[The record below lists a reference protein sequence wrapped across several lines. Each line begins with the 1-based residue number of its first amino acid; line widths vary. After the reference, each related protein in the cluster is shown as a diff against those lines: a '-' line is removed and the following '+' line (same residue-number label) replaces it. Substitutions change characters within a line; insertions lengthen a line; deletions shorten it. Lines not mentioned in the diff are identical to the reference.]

1 LDRVDFTVHGEV
13 RVKFKVFSAAL
24 APAFAFALCA
34 PAIFGQSSATFGE
47 VIQLGVTPSDV
58 VLDQSRQK
66 LYFVNPSA
74 NRVDI
79 YDYAA
84 KAVSG
89 YFLVGT
95 NPLGA
100 AISMDNAFLYVANHD
115 SSTLSVIDL
124 ASGGIESIGLPAKP
138 QGVAVGADGRALIA
152 TDGTGTS
159 STINTLLIFD
169 GLQDPSSQVLSVPF
183 PPTPPTPPALQPL
196 QARATTQFNAK
207 LQRTPDGKYIV
218 GVSSITNNTNTAVYV
233 YETASGTVLLT
244 RASVGQSS
252 TLSVSPDGATFMAGF
267 TLYDIATLN
276 VLGQQNTANAPFT
289 WAAANTSFSTN
300 FNVGGSVF
308 TPDGRTLYSAF
319 NTAANTNPAPPPQ
332 ASTLLIADPR
342 NLAIRMGINLP
353 ESVMSKIVITSDGN
367 DAWALS
373 SSGAVHIPLSTL
385 FDYPILIPETTTVF
399 LAQDDCNPGVA
410 QVTIKINNVGGGK
423 LTFAVPS
430 TIQFGAAAVAVNA
443 STGVAPGTI
452 TFTMDPGR
460 SAAVRTPGT
469 NLYTGAGTNNIG
481 SAVNITLVSQ
491 DAINVLPTIR
501 VFMNYRDSTMR
512 GIIYPVA
519 TVPNTNA
526 GVQEGLQDILL
537 DESRSRVYITNSGY
551 NRIEVF
557 DTVKKQFLAPIPVG
571 QLPHQMAMGL
581 DGSTLYVANT
591 GGESVQSVDL
601 DQQQVTGS
609 IFFPPFPRSGNT
621 SPTAVA
627 GMAMG
632 LSGLQMVMNNGTLW
646 KVVNNQALP
655 RTGTAITG
663 VNAQGA
669 QTAITAPRT
678 MLGSADGSS
687 IILLGGNGSAYSYD
701 GLADAYTS
709 TSRLFGA
716 TPVPGIPG
724 GGTAIIGYY
733 GPLGAAAN
741 ANFLLANGL
750 VLNRSL
756 TVIGGAASPGQIT
769 ITPGIGGPGGGGGF
783 PTIGVSSSGLRNIAA
798 GAAVGAT
805 NFVRM
810 STAVRTNLT
819 AATSDDVHTILEA
832 VDTRTGAAA
841 LAARMPENPIA
852 SAFGTTRVNT
862 TPRQMVVGSDGTV
875 YALTLSGLSV
885 VPLAQ
890 ATSATQP
897 QIAATRGVVNADGSA
912 ILKPG
917 SFITVNGTSLASAAT
932 ADTLPPP
939 TVLGGSCVLVG
950 GVAIPLITTAPGQIG
965 AQLPANIRT
974 GANVLQVRS
983 LSMAQQSSAVIVNIQ
998 KP

>member
-1 LDRVDFTVHGEV
+1 
-13 RVKFKVFSAAL
+13 
-24 APAFAFALCA
+24 
-34 PAIFGQSSATFGE
+34 
-47 VIQLGVTPSDV
+47 
-58 VLDQSRQK
+58 
-66 LYFVNPSA
+66 
-74 NRVDI
+74 
-79 YDYAA
+79 
-84 KAVSG
+84 
-89 YFLVGT
+89 
-95 NPLGA
+95 
-100 AISMDNAFLYVANHD
+100 
-115 SSTLSVIDL
+115 
-124 ASGGIESIGLPAKP
+124 
-138 QGVAVGADGRALIA
+138 
-152 TDGTGTS
+152 
-159 STINTLLIFD
+159 
-169 GLQDPSSQVLSVPF
+169 
-183 PPTPPTPPALQPL
+183 
-196 QARATTQFNAK
+196 
-207 LQRTPDGKYIV
+207 
-218 GVSSITNNTNTAVYV
+218 
-233 YETASGTVLLT
+233 
-244 RASVGQSS
+244 
-252 TLSVSPDGATFMAGF
+252 
-267 TLYDIATLN
+267 
-276 VLGQQNTANAPFT
+276 
-289 WAAANTSFSTN
+289 
-300 FNVGGSVF
+300 
-308 TPDGRTLYSAF
+308 
-319 NTAANTNPAPPPQ
+319 
-332 ASTLLIADPR
+332 
-342 NLAIRMGINLP
+342 
-353 ESVMSKIVITSDGN
+353 
-367 DAWALS
+367 
-373 SSGAVHIPLSTL
+373 
-385 FDYPILIPETTTVF
+385 
-399 LAQDDCNPGVA
+399 
-410 QVTIKINNVGGGK
+410 
-423 LTFAVPS
+423 
-430 TIQFGAAAVAVNA
+430 VNA

-469 NLYTGAGTNNIG
+469 NLYTGAGTNNTG

-491 DAINVLPTIR
+491 SAINVLPTIR

-519 TVPNTNA
+519 TVPNANA
-526 GVQEGLQDILL
+526 GVQEGLQDIVL
-537 DESRSRVYITNSGY
+537 DETRNLVYITNSGY

-557 DTVKKQFLAPIPVG
+557 DTVKKQCLAPIPVG

-609 IFFPPFPRSGNT
+609 ILFPPFPRSGNAA
-621 SPTAVA
+621 PTAVA

-669 QTAITAPRT
+669 QTPLTAPRT

-709 TSRLFGA
+709 TARLFGS

-724 GGTAIIGYY
+724 GGTTIIGYY
-733 GPLGAAAN
+733 GPLGAASN

-769 ITPGIGGPGGGGGF
+769 ITPGGPGPGGGF
-783 PTIGVSSSGLRNIAA
+783 PQVGVSSTGLRNIAA
-798 GAAVGAT
+798 GAAVGST

-832 VDTRTGAAA
+832 VDTRTGATA
-841 LAARMPENPIA
+841 LAARMPDNPIA

-885 VPLAQ
+885 LPLAP

-897 QIAATRGVVNADGSA
+897 QIAATRGVVNADGTTT
-912 ILKPG
+912 LKPG
-917 SFITVNGTSLASAAT
+917 SFITVNGTGLASAAS
-932 ADTLPPP
+932 ADSLPPP

-950 GVAIPLITTAPGQIG
+950 GVAIPLITTSPGQIG
-965 AQLPANIRT
+965 AQLPSNIRT

-983 LSMAQQSSAVIVNIQ
+983 LATAQQSGSVIVNIQ